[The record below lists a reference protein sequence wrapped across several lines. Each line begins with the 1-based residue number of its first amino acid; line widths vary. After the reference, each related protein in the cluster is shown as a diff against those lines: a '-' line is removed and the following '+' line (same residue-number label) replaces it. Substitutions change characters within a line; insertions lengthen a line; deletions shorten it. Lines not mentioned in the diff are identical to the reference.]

1 MKAYQCSKCKNL
13 IDMDE
18 YCRCSIVYDIRPNHR
33 EKGDAKLCRENFEY
47 IEEDKQWHEK
57 FSWED

>member
-18 YCRCSIVYDIRPNHR
+18 YCYCRFVYDIRPGHR
-33 EKGDAKLCRENFEY
+33 DKDAVKTCRENFEY
-47 IEEDKQWHEK
+47 LEENKQWHEK
-57 FSWED
+57 FYWE